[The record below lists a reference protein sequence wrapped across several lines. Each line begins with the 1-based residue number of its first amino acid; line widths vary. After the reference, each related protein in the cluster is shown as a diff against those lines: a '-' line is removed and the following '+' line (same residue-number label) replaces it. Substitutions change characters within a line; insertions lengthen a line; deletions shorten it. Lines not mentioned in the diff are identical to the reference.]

1 MEQVRGRSGG
11 KVMELKE
18 EAQMIKKALVLNWEC
33 QYCKTLGFNI
43 TSCSRENK
51 DSCAD
56 ILYRNLRQ
64 HFYHAIKEEY
74 AQR

>member
-1 MEQVRGRSGG
+1 
-11 KVMELKE
+11 MELKE
-18 EAQMIKKALVLNWEC
+18 EAQMIKKALVLNWTCE
-33 QYCKTLGFNI
+33 YCKKLCFN
-43 TSCSRENK
+43 TVRCEANK
-51 DSCAD
+51 DECAD

>member
-1 MEQVRGRSGG
+1 
-11 KVMELKE
+11 MELKE

-33 QYCKTLGFNI
+33 QYCKKLGFNI
-43 TSCSRENK
+43 TRCELSK
-51 DSCAD
+51 DECAD

-64 HFYHAIKEEY
+64 HFYHAIREKY